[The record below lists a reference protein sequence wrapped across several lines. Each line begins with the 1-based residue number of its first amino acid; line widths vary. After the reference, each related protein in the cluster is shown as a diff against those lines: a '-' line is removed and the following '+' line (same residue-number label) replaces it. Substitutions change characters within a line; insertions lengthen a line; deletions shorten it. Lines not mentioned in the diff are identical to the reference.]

1 MERSQALATEPIT
14 AIIPAYNEERTLGRV
29 LSVVTQVEQIHQ
41 IIVVDDGSTDDTAAV
56 AQTWQVQDSRVILH
70 QMRCN
75 GGKGGAMFAG
85 ARMAQNDL
93 LLFLDADL
101 LGLRPQHIQ
110 QLIQPVQDY
119 TCAMTVA
126 RFKRGRWPTDLA
138 HLFLPYLSGQRCLRW
153 SLFRD
158 LFQGETSG
166 WSIEVALNLHAWQ
179 NGYPICRVPW
189 LGVSHAMRPE
199 KRRGLIGYGS
209 HARMWWDIGRYVV
222 GYGLRPRMP
231 HRLEELK
238 VQPETELFYHL

>member
-56 AQTWQVQDSRVILH
+56 AQTWQAQDNRVILQ

-101 LGLRPQHIQ
+101 LGLRPQAPVVPPVN
-110 QLIQPVQDY
+110 LIA
-119 TCAMTVA
+119 CVA
-126 RFKRGRWPTDLA
+126 
-138 HLFLPYLSGQRCLRW
+138 S
-153 SLFRD
+153 
-158 LFQGETSG
+158 SG
-166 WSIEVALNLHAWQ
+166 WSNTGCAAPAWRSSNVAMLALPSSPASAPVW
-179 NGYPICRVPW
+179 
-189 LGVSHAMRPE
+189 MRAPVAPS
-199 KRRGLIGYGS
+199 IS
-209 HARMWWDIGRYVV
+209 AA
-222 GYGLRPRMP
+222 
-231 HRLEELK
+231 
-238 VQPETELFYHL
+238 